1 MKNKQ
6 KMTKFILLFLTLFSV
21 LMFNKNSYAAGEIS
35 PDNIYKN
42 DIPWIAYILEIDNI
56 KEIYYYDYAGDRHA
70 VEGYEYIAEIINNSN
85 DGEFSFTK
93 NDIQSVTSNNPN
105 ILKVVSSKKLVAKD
119 AGATYLEVKMKETNE
134 YKPFT
139 IRIPVV
145 IYPTTQAQDVL
156 SNKVKLIK
164 GKYKYI
170 PNTLAFSAAS
180 AVMGATISKNC
191 KLRIDIAKD
200 KKFKKIVKSYNLNYK
215 YSNKSKVKE
224 INNIKKIGLKKNKIY
239 YIRAYAYKKYK
250 GQKINS
256 TEYFYRKFKFNK
268 KGIIKIYKISR
279 SYNDMSHIKPEEML
293 KLYDI
298 NYVDLDYDY
307 FDEMY
312 KK

>member
-6 KMTKFILLFLTLFSV
+6 KMIKFILLFLTLFSI
-21 LMFNKNSYAAGEIS
+21 LMFSKNSYAAGEIS

-42 DIPWIAYILEIDNI
+42 DIPWTGIVCNIYSI
-56 KEIYYYDYAGDRHA
+56 KEVYYYDSNEHEVG
-70 VEGYEYIAEIINNSN
+70 GYEFIAEIINNSN
-85 DGEFSFTK
+85 VGKFSFTK

-145 IYPTTQAQDVL
+145 VYPSIQTGPIICSKEIL
-156 SNKVKLIK
+156 KK
-164 GKYKYI
+164 GKYKYV
-170 PNTLAFSAAS
+170 PNTLAFSFTSS
-180 AVMGATISKNC
+180 AMGATISKNC
-191 KLRIDIAKD
+191 KLRVDIAKD
-200 KKFKKIVKSYNLNYK
+200 KNFKEIIKSYNLNYK

-224 INNIKKIGLKKNKIY
+224 INNIKKIGLKKNKTY
-239 YIRAYAYKKYK
+239 YIRGYAYKNYK
-250 GQKINS
+250 DQKINS
-256 TEYFYRKFKFNK
+256 TEYYYGKFKVNK
-268 KGIIKIYKISR
+268 KGFIKRYLSNSSSGWKDMNNLESEEII
-279 SYNDMSHIKPEEML
+279 

-298 NYVDLDYDY
+298 NHIDFEPDY
-307 FDEMY
+307 FDEIY